1 MDNDNSTD
9 ILLNQLHQK
18 LISHIKAQQK
28 NWNSC
33 IYAKKDLFYQGFN
46 EIKLKGCR
54 STEKRFEQYGIE
66 KYLNSNQTA
75 LDIGCNCGFFTLLIS
90 KFVGKIDGVEI
101 NPYLINIANDTKE
114 FLKIINAEFFVSSWE
129 NFYPRKRYDLI
140 FSLANDETIDGNTI
154 FSFSEYIKKILD
166 HSKNKALLIFETV
179 SPDTYY
185 PERFEPKLTHLK
197 DHFEF
202 LEDKMIESEYP
213 INVPKRRFLILKK
226 L

>member
-9 ILLNQLHQK
+9 ILLKQLHQK
-18 LISHIKAQQK
+18 LTGHIKAQEK
-28 NWNSC
+28 NWNSF
-33 IYAKKDLFYQGFN
+33 IYAQKDLFYQGFN

-54 STEKRFEQYGIE
+54 STEKRFELYGIK
-66 KYLNSNQTA
+66 KYLNSNHTA

-101 NPYLINIANDTKE
+101 NPHLINIANDTKE
-114 FLKIINAEFFVSSWE
+114 FLKINNAEFFVSSLE
-129 NFYPRKRYDLI
+129 NFYSGKRYDLI
-140 FSLANDETIDGNTI
+140 FSLANDETVDINTV

-166 HSKNKALLIFETV
+166 NCKNKALLIFETMAQ
-179 SPDTYY
+179 DTYH

-197 DHFEF
+197 DHFEI